1 MYHTSGTFQAASRE
15 DKGGCMY
22 NLQKDL
28 LDAFKATS
36 DTLRFLLKDVT
47 PEKASTARGGD
58 ENWSVVEVICHLR
71 DAEERALERF
81 RAMRDSDNPFL
92 AAYDQEAWASE
103 RNYAGQDL
111 NDALE
116 AFVRL
121 RVEHIAELEALPK
134 EAWERPGRHEEQ
146 GGITIFAHTL
156 HMVAHDSQHAA
167 QLARQLA

>member
-1 MYHTSGTFQAASRE
+1 
-15 DKGGCMY
+15 MY

-36 DTLRFLLKDVT
+36 DTLRHLLRDVT
-47 PEKASTARGGD
+47 QERAAASRGGD
-58 ENWSVVEVICHLR
+58 ENWSVVEVLCHVR

-92 AAYDQEAWASE
+92 EAYDQEAWAKE
-103 RNYAGQDL
+103 RDYTNQEFGS
-111 NDALE
+111 ALE

-121 RVEHIAELEALPK
+121 RAEHIQELEAISV
-134 EAWERPGRHEEQ
+134 EDWERPGRHEEQ